1 MEMDTAQSPD
11 QKLTPQFAV
20 FMSMAIGALVAI
32 GIGTYGA
39 VHPPGTVAINVAG
52 FSSFLAVKSWMATL
66 ALVLAIVQVVTALR
80 IYGKIERGSSRT
92 AAFLH
97 RWSGRAAVVT
107 SIPVAAHCLYIA
119 GFMATD
125 ARVLLHSVAGAF
137 FYGVFTMK
145 MLLLSTD
152 DSPGWALPVAGA
164 AVFATL
170 TVLWA
175 TSSLWFFTT
184 FGVIF

>member
-1 MEMDTAQSPD
+1 MSTDQPSD
-11 QKLTPQFAV
+11 QKANPNTLVMTA
-20 FMSMAIGALVAI
+20 MTIGAMVAV

-66 ALVLAIVQVVTALR
+66 ALILAIVQVITALR
-80 IYGKIERGSSRT
+80 IYGKIQRGNSRA

-97 RWSGRAAVVT
+97 RWSGRAAVAASV
-107 SIPVAAHCLYIA
+107 PVAAHCLYIA

-145 MLLLSTD
+145 MLVLSTD

-164 AVFATL
+164 AAFATL
-170 TVLWA
+170 IVLWA

>member
-1 MEMDTAQSPD
+1 MDTAQPQD
-11 QKLTPQFAV
+11 QKLNPQSAV
-20 FMSMAIGALVAI
+20 LMAMAIGAMVAI

-66 ALVLAIVQVVTALR
+66 ALLLAIVQVISALR
-80 IYGKIERGSSRT
+80 IYGKIQRGNSRT

-97 RWSGRAAVVT
+97 RWSGRAAVAA

-125 ARVLLHSVAGAF
+125 VRVLLHSVAGAF

-145 MLLLSTD
+145 MLFLSTD
-152 DSPGWALPVAGA
+152 DSPGWALPVAGSA
-164 AVFATL
+164 AFAAL

-184 FGVIF
+184 FGVIL